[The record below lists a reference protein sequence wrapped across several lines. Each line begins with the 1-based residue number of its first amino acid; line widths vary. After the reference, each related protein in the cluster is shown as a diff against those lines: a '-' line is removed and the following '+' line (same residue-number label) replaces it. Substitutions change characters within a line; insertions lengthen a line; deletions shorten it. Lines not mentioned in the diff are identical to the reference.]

1 MLTIMIFKKLLH
13 FNFIEKHEQ
22 IIIHTIAGM
31 KESQKYIF
39 RPANLETQLIDEI
52 HKDTSFSLHMFYY
65 EKGKLP
71 WMFTKMQTI
80 V

>member
-1 MLTIMIFKKLLH
+1 
-13 FNFIEKHEQ
+13 
-22 IIIHTIAGM
+22 M

-39 RPANLETQLIDEI
+39 RPANLETQLTDEI
-52 HKDTSFSLHMFYY
+52 NKDASFRLQMFYY

-71 WMFTKMQTI
+71 WMLTKMQTI